1 MQNTSGIET
10 SQPHRRGARLILSL
24 ILTAALCG
32 GCTEFVVE
40 GIVSDRDTARPLP
53 GVSVQQQRLAGWRE
67 LGVTDGKGQYW
78 ILKHHI
84 DGGGR
89 IRMTKSGY
97 RPTDV
102 SEGEFLTGQS
112 FLLVPTDSNSDF

>member
-1 MQNTSGIET
+1 MSR
-10 SQPHRRGARLILSL
+10 PRCPRARRIWWLILS
-24 ILTAALCG
+24 AALTG
-32 GCTEFVVE
+32 GCTELVVE
-40 GIVSDRDTARPLP
+40 GVVSDRDTARPLP
-53 GVSVQQQRLAGWRE
+53 GVSVQQQRLAGWKE

-112 FLLVPTDSNSDF
+112 FLLIPTDGNSDF